1 MEEDAWKGGFPQ
13 GHGLHWYSKG
23 VRRKNLQHCVSREC
37 VKAESSLHHRCS
49 ASGRDWRY
57 SRLSEKKKPVLE
69 TGKRK
74 TAIARAVV
82 KSGKGRIYFND
93 HSLDFVSPEVVRM
106 KIQEPLI
113 IAGERAKGVDIRV
126 SVNGGGFMG
135 QAEAARIAIA
145 RSLASWTKSSE
156 LRKNFIAFDR
166 VMLAGD
172 QRVTEPKKFGGPSAR
187 RRKQKSYR

>member
-1 MEEDAWKGGFPQ
+1 M
-13 GHGLHWYSKG
+13 
-23 VRRKNLQHCVSREC
+23 
-37 VKAESSLHHRCS
+37 
-49 ASGRDWRY
+49 
-57 SRLSEKKKPVLE
+57 SEKKKLSLE

-82 KSGKGRIYFND
+82 KPGKGRIYIND
-93 HSLDFVSPEVVRM
+93 YSLEAMTPEVARM

-113 IAGERAKGVDIRV
+113 IAGDKAKAVDIRV
-126 SVNGGGFMG
+126 SVEGGGVMG

-145 RSLASWTKSSE
+145 RGLAGWTKSSE
-156 LRKNFIAFDR
+156 LRKNILAFDR
-166 VMLAGD
+166 VMIAGD

>member
-1 MEEDAWKGGFPQ
+1 M
-13 GHGLHWYSKG
+13 
-23 VRRKNLQHCVSREC
+23 
-37 VKAESSLHHRCS
+37 
-49 ASGRDWRY
+49 
-57 SRLSEKKKPVLE
+57 
-69 TGKRK
+69 
-74 TAIARAVV
+74 
-82 KSGKGRIYFND
+82 
-93 HSLDFVSPEVVRM
+93 
-106 KIQEPLI
+106 
-113 IAGERAKGVDIRV
+113 RV

-187 RRKQKSYR
+187 RRKQKSYREEKKNDNPGKMFLLRQRDKRQRGKL

>member
-1 MEEDAWKGGFPQ
+1 
-13 GHGLHWYSKG
+13 
-23 VRRKNLQHCVSREC
+23 
-37 VKAESSLHHRCS
+37 
-49 ASGRDWRY
+49 
-57 SRLSEKKKPVLE
+57 LSEKKKIVLE

-82 KSGKGRIYFND
+82 KPGKGRIYFND
-93 HSLDFVSPEVVRM
+93 IALDHVSPEVVRM

-113 IAGERAKGVDIRV
+113 VAGDRAKGVDIRV
-126 SVNGGGFMG
+126 SVNGGGYMG